1 MNKKP
6 YMCKKQIRP
15 IAQGCVW
22 QGCSADEPIPLSDW
36 IDINNNEKEIKNQ
49 LKDKWTNEEMF
60 KVTHDRMRYL
70 DFQFRYIENLTEPL
84 FTKEQLK
91 QFYQELEKKSFK
103 VELGYTETDAVR
115 LVDIEDILINQFK

>member
-1 MNKKP
+1 MS
-6 YMCKKQIRP
+6 KKQIRP
-15 IAQGCVW
+15 IAHGCEW
-22 QGCSADEPIPLSDW
+22 QGCGADKPIPLSDW
-36 IDINNNEKEIKNQ
+36 IDINDNEKEVKNQ

-70 DFQFRYIENLTEPL
+70 DFQFRYIENLIEPL

-103 VELGYTETDAVR
+103 VDLGYTETDAVR
-115 LVDIEDILINQFK
+115 LVDIEDILVNQFK